1 MTDAPA
7 QILVIDDDK
16 AMRDA
21 CYQILNRQ
29 GYQVELA
36 ASARQ
41 GLTLL
46 ERSSYDAILLDLV
59 MPDMDGLEALK
70 KIKALDPEV
79 EVIIISGY
87 GTIQSAVETIKAGA
101 FHFLSKPFV
110 PDDLRN
116 LVNRALEKR
125 RLDLEN
131 LYLRQELKCKE
142 DKNVLVYESES
153 MARIMDMIARVAPT
167 DSTVLITGESGTGK
181 GLVARKIYQLSQ
193 RTRRPFIT
201 VDCGTLVETLFE
213 SELFGHVKGSFTGA
227 DANKIGKFELAQH
240 GTLFFDEI
248 SNIGLEV
255 QAKLLR
261 AVEERKIS
269 KVGSHRV
276 ITVDVRIL
284 AATHRDTWLDKGITV
299 FVFVGFAVPTFW
311 FALLLMY
318 LFGVK
323 LNWLPISGLHTLGS
337 DSFGILRYLWD
348 LAKHLIMPVM
358 VASFGSLAGLSRY
371 MRSTMLNVIGQDY
384 ITTARAKGLSERT
397 VIYKH
402 ALRNAILTLGKIPR
416 WVLLDNGKAFKAK
429 IFTSDINLTDTEILG
444 MFARA
449 MLPTNANL
457 GHGVNIGNPFKRF
470 FDQLFGPPMRGQ
482 VVMGG
487 ICPPP
492 GPAALPRSL
501 ARPRFT

>member
-16 AMRDA
+16 ALRDA
-21 CYQILNRQ
+21 CYQILSRQ

-41 GLTLL
+41 GLALL
-46 ERSSYDAILLDLV
+46 ERMSFDAILLDLV

-70 KIKALDPEV
+70 KLRALDPDV
-79 EVIIISGY
+79 EVIIITGY
-87 GTIQSAVETIKAGA
+87 GTIQSAVESIKAGA

-116 LVNRALEKR
+116 LVTRALEKR

-131 LYLRQELKCKE
+131 LYLRQELKVKD
-142 DKNVLVYESES
+142 DKGEVVYESEP

-181 GLVARKIYQLSQ
+181 GLVARKIHQLSS
-193 RTRRPFIT
+193 RARRPFIT

-227 DANKIGKFELAQH
+227 DANKIGKFELAQN

-276 ITVDVRIL
+276 ITVDVRII
-284 AATHRDTWLDKGITV
+284 AATNKDLAKAIKDGTFREDLFYRLNVVLLQMPPLRERKSDIPLLVQHFLDKYNARLRKNIRGISPEALDLLGRHDWPGNVRELENTMERLLV
-299 FVFVGFAVPTFW
+299 LSTGPYLEPADLAFAGTILQP
-311 FALLLMY
+311 
-318 LFGVK
+318 
-323 LNWLPISGLHTLGS
+323 SGESSAVSLKDLERDHILHTLQRFDGHKS
-337 DSFGILRYLWD
+337 E
-348 LAKHLIMPVM
+348 A
-358 VASFGSLAGLSRY
+358 
-371 MRSTMLNVIGQDY
+371 
-384 ITTARAKGLSERT
+384 ARALGIDRKT
-397 VIYKH
+397 
-402 ALRNAILTLGKIPR
+402 LREKLKR
-416 WVLLDNGKAFKAK
+416 Y
-429 IFTSDINLTDTEILG
+429 
-444 MFARA
+444 
-449 MLPTNANL
+449 
-457 GHGVNIGNPFKRF
+457 NIE
-470 FDQLFGPPMRGQ
+470 
-482 VVMGG
+482 
-487 ICPPP
+487 
-492 GPAALPRSL
+492 
-501 ARPRFT
+501 